1 MKFYVASSFKNIDK
15 VGYVS
20 KQLARR
26 GFTLT
31 YDWTNPG
38 EALTLERL
46 KEIGQLEKRAVSE
59 ADVVI
64 VLLPAGKGS
73 HIELGLALGF
83 GKKVILYAPDDEVNQ
98 IEKTSTFYQLDEVD
112 QCIGTLDELVDY
124 VTAASICV

>member
-15 VGYVS
+15 VRYVS
-20 KQLARR
+20 KQLAQR

-31 YDWTNPG
+31 YDWTIPD

-83 GKKVILYAPDDEVNQ
+83 GKKVILYAPDDEVNR

-112 QCIGTLDELVDY
+112 QCIGTLDELIDY
-124 VTAASICV
+124 VTATSIRV